1 MLCEAP
7 GSRNNLCLRALAEDL
22 RCMENA
28 ALDPVSLQGA
38 VMEAPAQ
45 DLAYVSVFVPEAVAL
60 LFEYDAWQYRNFCV
74 QYMLCC

>member
-1 MLCEAP
+1 
-7 GSRNNLCLRALAEDL
+7 
-22 RCMENA
+22 MENA